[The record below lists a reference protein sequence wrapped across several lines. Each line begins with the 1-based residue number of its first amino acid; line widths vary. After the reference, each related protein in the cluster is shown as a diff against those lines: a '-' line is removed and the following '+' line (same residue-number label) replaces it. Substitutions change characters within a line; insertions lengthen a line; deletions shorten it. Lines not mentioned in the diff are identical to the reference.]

1 MQIVAIIVKLIC
13 VTPFTCY
20 AIRIA
25 NLHSENSLDTFK
37 YNDLCNPITDNTRSI
52 AKFVALHKM
61 GTYLH
66 NRGAQ
71 CIGQYYKRANI
82 PAAVSARGICHNLEG
97 EGEDLSIPKLDA
109 ARFDIM
115 KEVHWTRD
123 PFDWV
128 ISNYLYHKRGD
139 ESLTCWQTALRDPTL
154 FGKLRDLRPSIPAL
168 LDNETTYTEYLRR
181 INEEDGLV
189 SELFRMSGSGPHC
202 EATLQTLLAEAVATD
217 VRIPVCLESFMQQ
230 TSYLPTWHMIL
241 ENIGGGHGDSDL
253 DECLVQNDPSSIH
266 LKHSTSWDVS
276 FQDHRRMQSSA
287 KKMDASLFKGIY
299 ADAAQKIGC
308 GKSSLESSARLF
320 SIERMLA

>member
-25 NLHSENSLDTFK
+25 NLHPENSLDTFK
-37 YNDLCNPITDNTRSI
+37 YNDLCNPITDSTRSV
-52 AKFVALHKM
+52 ALFVAYHKM
-61 GTYLH
+61 GTFLH
-66 NRGAQ
+66 TQGAR

-82 PAAVSARGICHNLEG
+82 PAALWARGICHNLEG
-97 EGEDLSIPKLDA
+97 EGEALSISKLDA

-139 ESLTCWQTALRDPTL
+139 ESLTSWQTALRDPTL

-181 INEEDGLV
+181 IDEEDGLV
-189 SELFRMSGSGPHC
+189 SELFRLSGSGPAEAV

-217 VRIPVCLESFMQQ
+217 VRMPVCLESFMQH

-241 ENIGGGHGDSDL
+241 EHIGGGHGDSDL
-253 DECLVQNDPSSIH
+253 NECLVQNDPSSIH
-266 LKHSTSWDVS
+266 LQHSTSWDVS

-287 KKMDASLFKGIY
+287 KKNGRRFV
-299 ADAAQKIGC
+299 
-308 GKSSLESSARLF
+308 
-320 SIERMLA
+320 